1 MDTPDGSRATAAT
14 PSSRPT
20 SQQSGRSSRSR
31 RSRNSSKTTEETP
44 LLAREDSSDHEEEDE
59 QAETPAHASLLQS
72 LVGPRK
78 GGKTPS
84 WRKRWPSILALV
96 LLCIVV
102 ILIMFGFLASEGIEE
117 YAMQAA
123 DFKPTKLSLN
133 KLTDTGVQVQIEGD
147 FKMDASKV
155 SKQNVRNLGR
165 FGTWIA
171 KEVESG
177 PTDVDVYL
185 PEYGNVLVGTAR
197 VPGVKVNIRNGHTT
211 HISIFTD
218 LEPGSADGIRNIAND
233 WLEGRLGQIRVK
245 GKADVPLKSG
255 LIHLGKQ
262 HIEQA
267 MTFDGGDL
275 PSLPAYNITKINI
288 REAKD
293 GNKGMGAD
301 VSIAVT
307 NDFPLQLTLPPVA
320 VDVLVDGC
328 APNQLIE
335 VGTAET
341 ATLHVEPMT
350 EIQVNVTG
358 HVESLPDSLTAV
370 CPDSAKSPLDSLLG
384 DYMHGQDSIIH
395 VNCCKF
401 PDPDTPSWAR
411 GLLNDI
417 QVPIPIA
424 GKDMGNLI
432 KNFSFTNMHFSLPD
446 QMADPPEEDP
456 TISAI
461 INVELSLPN
470 EMNFPLDV
478 NGVKANAEVFYR
490 KKKLGDL
497 NLEKWQHANST
508 RIDAHGKNGPSLL
521 VESEINKAPL
531 KVTDGELLTEII
543 QRTFLGGGTVMLDIE
558 AAVSVKVDTPMGA
571 FAVRE
576 IPAQGTVPVKRS

>member
-1 MDTPDGSRATAAT
+1 M
-14 PSSRPT
+14 
-20 SQQSGRSSRSR
+20 
-31 RSRNSSKTTEETP
+31 
-44 LLAREDSSDHEEEDE
+44 L
-59 QAETPAHASLLQS
+59 
-72 LVGPRK
+72 
-78 GGKTPS
+78 
-84 WRKRWPSILALV
+84 
-96 LLCIVV
+96 
-102 ILIMFGFLASEGIEE
+102 GFLASEGIEE

-147 FKMDASKV
+147 FTMDASKV
-155 SKQNVRNLGR
+155 KKQSVRNIGR

-185 PEYGNVLVGTAR
+185 PEYGNVLLGKAK

-218 LEPGSADGIRNIAND
+218 LEPGSFDGIRNIAND

-245 GKADVPLKSG
+245 GKAEVPLKSG

-262 HIEQA
+262 YIEQA
-267 MTFDGGDL
+267 MTFAGGDL
-275 PSLPAYNITKINI
+275 PSLPAYNITKINL

-301 VSIAVT
+301 VSVAVT
-307 NDFPLQLTLPPVA
+307 NDFPVQLTLPPVA

-328 APNQLIE
+328 APNQFIE

-341 ATLHVEPMT
+341 STLHVEPRT
-350 EIQVNVTG
+350 EIEVNVTG
-358 HVESLPDSLTAV
+358 HVESLPDSLTDA
-370 CPDSAKSPLDSLLG
+370 CPNSAKSPLDSLLG
-384 DYMHGQDSIIH
+384 DYMQGQDAIIY

-401 PDPDTPSWAR
+401 PDPNTPDWAR
-411 GLLNDI
+411 GLLKDI
-417 QVPIPIA
+417 QVPIPFA
-424 GKDMGNLI
+424 GRDMGNLI
-432 KNFSFTNMHFSLPD
+432 KNFSLADVHFQLPN
-446 QMADPPEEDP
+446 QFADPPEDDP

-461 INVELSLPN
+461 IKVEIGLPD

-478 NGVKANAEVFYR
+478 NGVKADAEVFYH
-490 KKKLGDL
+490 KKKLGNLKL
-497 NLEKWQHANST
+497 NKWQHANST
-508 RIDAHGKNGPSLL
+508 RIDAHGKEGPSLL
-521 VESEINKAPL
+521 VESEIKNAPL
-531 KVTDGELLTEII
+531 EVTDGDLLTEII
-543 QRTFLGGGTVMLDIE
+543 QHLFLGGSPVMLDIE

-576 IPAQGTVPVKRS
+576 IPAEGTVPVKRS